1 MRWLYTL
8 NLRAPDSTVILVANK
23 CDDSIDGFAR
33 TAARV
38 EECARRKL
46 KEWHTERRSD
56 SQDNASMTGVTL
68 LEGVSRVSC
77 LADGSL
83 EKSGLSALIDRVAE
97 QASTSM
103 AVPPAWDLALKV
115 FDALRDGRDPKRVAR
130 DHLQLNGP
138 ATAIDEYGTVGVRF
152 LTREELSAR
161 WNDVVESVRGDLQA
175 IGRTVAVFNKDS
187 AFEGALWIR
196 CVACYLRTMYNSKAV
211 RWENLLRYKPRAQP
225 QNGCSLFAY
234 VVDASIA
241 NSKKGTATVWKTCKC
256 VHTTHRKI

>member
-23 CDDSIDGFAR
+23 CDGSIDGFAQI
-33 TAARV
+33 ASRV
-38 EECARRKL
+38 EAYAREKL
-46 KEWHTERRSD
+46 EDWHTKRRSD

-83 EKSGLSALIDRVAE
+83 ETSGLQALINRVAE
-97 QASTSM
+97 QTSTSM
-103 AVPPAWDLALKV
+103 IVPPSWDLALAV

-130 DHLQLNGP
+130 DRLQLNGSV
-138 ATAIDEYGTVGVRF
+138 TEIDEDGIAGVRF

-161 WNDVVESVRGDLQA
+161 WNDVVESLRSDLEAMGRA
-175 IGRTVAVFNKDS
+175 IAVFNKDS

-196 CVACYLRTMYNSKAV
+196 YVTFRDLPMYSLLWRENLPAV
-211 RWENLLRYKPRAQP
+211 RSNK
-225 QNGCSLFAY
+225 
-234 VVDASIA
+234 
-241 NSKKGTATVWKTCKC
+241 
-256 VHTTHRKI
+256 